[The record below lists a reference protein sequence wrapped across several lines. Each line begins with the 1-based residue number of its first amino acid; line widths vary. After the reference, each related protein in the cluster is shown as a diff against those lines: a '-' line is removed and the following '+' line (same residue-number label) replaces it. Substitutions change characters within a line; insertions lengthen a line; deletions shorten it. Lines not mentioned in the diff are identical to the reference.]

1 MSEKILIVEDDQSIA
16 RLQKDYL
23 EINGYEAILEHT
35 GDPEKVLPLL
45 EGVSL
50 VVLDLMLPSGDGIEL
65 CRKIQ
70 ALKDIPIMIVS
81 AKNQDMDIVL
91 GLGVGADD
99 YLTKPFS
106 TNEFI
111 ARVKAQIRRY
121 GKMKSLNTQG
131 FDDANVVI
139 RNMVINEMTKTFTLN
154 GQTVEL
160 TPKEF
165 EIILLLAKNRGRV
178 YSKEEIYERVWKYDS
193 LADAFTVTVH
203 GKRIREKID
212 SIAPNTSLIE
222 TVWGVGYKIL

>member
-1 MSEKILIVEDDQSIA
+1 MDKILIVEDDQSIA

-23 EINGYEAILEHT
+23 EINGFQAVLEHT
-35 GDPEKVLPLL
+35 GAEENVLPLI
-45 EGVSL
+45 EDVSL
-50 VVLDLMLPSGDGIEL
+50 IVLDIMLPKGNGIEL

-70 ALKDIPIMIVS
+70 QLRDVPIMIVS
-81 AKNQDMDIVL
+81 AKDQDMDIVL

-111 ARVKAQIRRY
+111 ARVKAQLRRY
-121 GKMKSLNTQG
+121 NKMKNAVAG
-131 FDDANVVI
+131 NFDESNITI
-139 RNMVINEMTKTFTLN
+139 RNMVINELTKIFTLE
-154 GQTVEL
+154 GTEVDL

-178 YSKEEIYERVWKYDS
+178 FSKEEIYERVWKYDS
-193 LADAFTVTVH
+193 LGDAFTVTVH
-203 GKRIREKID
+203 VKRIREKLEQ
-212 SIAPNTSLIE
+212 IAPNTPLIE

>member
-1 MSEKILIVEDDQSIA
+1 MEKILIVEDDQSIA

-23 EINGYEAILEHT
+23 EINGYEVIVEHT
-35 GDPEKVLPLL
+35 GAMDQVLPLL

-50 VVLDLMLPSGDGIEL
+50 VILDLMLPNGDGIEL
-65 CRKIQ
+65 CKKIQ
-70 ALKDIPIMIVS
+70 SLKDIPIMIVS

-106 TNEFI
+106 TSEFI
-111 ARVKAQIRRY
+111 ARVKAQLRRY
-121 GKMKSLNTQG
+121 GKMKNGSATG
-131 FDDANVVI
+131 FDDSNITI

-154 GQTVEL
+154 GVSVDL

-178 YSKEEIYERVWKYDS
+178 FSKEEIYERVWKYDS
-193 LADAFTVTVH
+193 LGDAFTVTVH
-203 GKRIREKID
+203 VKRIREKLEG
-212 SIAPNTSLIE
+212 IAPDTPLIE